1 MKWIFYL
8 VLLVLGF
15 MYVSKVSI
23 QFKPFK
29 ISFADLSYGFGWLF
43 ALMSII
49 FFRYSAYREG
59 NMEGYKEALHD
70 VKVEFEKTKG
80 VSDK

>member
-8 VLLVLGF
+8 LVVVIGF
-15 MYVSKVSI
+15 MHVSKVAI

-29 ISFADLSYGFGWLF
+29 ISFADLPYGLGWLF
-43 ALMSII
+43 VLIGII
-49 FFRYSAYREG
+49 CFRSSAYREG

-70 VKVEFEKTKG
+70 VKVEFENKQP